1 MEMTSPIES
10 TATLREVLK
19 TVAAKNA
26 QIDWLK
32 SLNERKKAELE
43 FHNMNRDK
51 SLQVN
56 LPEDTYEM
64 LYGNKK
70 YYTTV
75 QLSREYVSEWIK
87 TNAKGKVFL
96 DYACGNGENALLAGK
111 SGAALS
117 IGLDI
122 SDVSVANATES
133 ATKLGIGDRTMFMQ
147 GDCENTGLPDNCIDT
162 IICSGMLHH
171 LDLSYAFPELRRI
184 LKPGGRILGVEALDY
199 NPFIKAYRL
208 MTPSMRTDWEKNHIL
223 SMKDIRFAK
232 RFFEVEDIRFWHL
245 FSIFAAYFSKNE
257 TLQRPILGLF
267 NFLDRVLT
275 KVPGV
280 RLMAWQF
287 TFVLKKP
294 LEK

>member
-1 MEMTSPIES
+1 MTSPIES